1 MGKNKKQKSL
11 DYLDAVKKAD
21 REKEILMHGK
31 LISTR
36 PERIKQSKKVY
47 NRKRDKNIR
56 NFDSET
62 SGCLFYISWFLRFY
76 FYRYLSAKVR

>member
-56 NFDSET
+56 NFDTET
-62 SGCLFYISWFLRFY
+62 SGCFILY
-76 FYRYLSAKVR
+76 